1 MFTKRPIDGLT
12 NNIIERLN
20 ISSTKRLIDKII
32 YESNPQNADF
42 DDLHF
47 DGAGRLITRRRIY
60 RINDDIVFGLN
71 NDSIVYV

>member
-1 MFTKRPIDGLT
+1 MKV
-12 NNIIERLN
+12 
-20 ISSTKRLIDKII
+20 SLIKLLLDKII

-42 DDLHF
+42 DDLHL
-47 DGAGRLITRRRIY
+47 DGNGRLITRRRIY